1 MVKDGWLQGD
11 VAMTETTHKHGLVLH
26 GAAFY
31 DFTVWAFTL
40 GREHVFRDKILA
52 RAGVKEG
59 ERVLDVGCGTGS
71 LAIAAKQ
78 RVGPAGSVSGL
89 DASPEMLARARK
101 KAAKAGLDVSFR
113 EGIVQNMP
121 FPDSSFD
128 LALSSVML
136 HHLSRSA
143 RQLCANEMRR
153 VVKPGGR
160 VMAVDFSKPTSRH
173 GVMGHLHRHGHVELG
188 EIETILR
195 EAGLTIMESG
205 KLGFKNTQ
213 FVMARREYS

>member
-1 MVKDGWLQGD
+1 
-11 VAMTETTHKHGLVLH
+11 MTETTHKHGLVLR

-40 GREHVFRDKILA
+40 GREHVFRDKILD
-52 RAGVKEG
+52 RAGVKQG

-71 LAIAAKQ
+71 LAIATKK
-78 RVGPAGSVSGL
+78 RVGQAGRVSGL

-101 KAAKAGLDVSFR
+101 KAAKAGCAVTFR

-121 FPDSSFD
+121 FQDSSFD
-128 LALSSVML
+128 LVLSSVML

-143 RQLCANEMRR
+143 RQLCADEMRR

-160 VMAVDFSKPTSRH
+160 VMAVDFAEPAARR
-173 GVMGHLHRHGHVELG
+173 GLMGHLHRHGYVALD
-188 EIETILR
+188 EIEAILR

-213 FVMARREYS
+213 FVLAKREYS